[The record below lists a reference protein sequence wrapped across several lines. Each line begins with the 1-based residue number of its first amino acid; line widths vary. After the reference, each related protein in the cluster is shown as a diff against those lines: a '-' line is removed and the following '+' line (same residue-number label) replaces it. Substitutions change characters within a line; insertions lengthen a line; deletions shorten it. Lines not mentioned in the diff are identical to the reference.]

1 MSEAMS
7 REAAALQ
14 IDESSETSQS
24 ASRGEDSI
32 AGSAH
37 AKGHAS
43 SSGVDSSMKV
53 IRPVSVRD
61 HCQTRVRVKDE
72 PFQALFM
79 VDMPEGELGAPLEPR
94 WSGLMTES
102 RVWSEGSYVTAYE
115 RGALY
120 PALAKQLYGSTSKVL
135 IEEAT
140 KSLIWVRAWLRSELE
155 ESECVHKELLGRVRG
170 EQMMPHRVPVLAK
183 GVMGEVSIDRGSTF
197 GIVTRHD
204 GSSNQ
209 DREGPH

>member
-1 MSEAMS
+1 MSEAMA
-7 REAAALQ
+7 REAAAALQ

-61 HCQTRVRVKDE
+61 HCQTRVRVKDK

-102 RVWSEGSYVTAYE
+102 RVWSEGSYVIAYE

-120 PALAKQLYGSTSKVL
+120 PALAKQL
-135 IEEAT
+135 
-140 KSLIWVRAWLRSELE
+140 WLRSELE
-155 ESECVHKELLGRVRG
+155 EFERVHKELPGRVRG
-170 EQMMPHRVPVLAK
+170 EQMMPHRVPALAK
-183 GVMGEVSIDRGSTF
+183 GVMGEVSIDRGSTS
-197 GIVTRHD
+197 GIITRHD

-209 DREGPH
+209 DREDPH